1 MSRSRM
7 AVAALLV
14 PVAAGAVA
22 LLGAGAA
29 SAATPYSGNGF
40 VGVNFDQNETRFIA
54 DTNAGNLLGPGSGS
68 GLAREP
74 RPWFRLSAHRERRLR
89 HRRPDRRRGSFTRR
103 SCLHHAQ
110 RPGALEWHV
119 RHRFSALVT

>member
-29 SAATPYSGNGF
+29 SAATPYSGNGY
-40 VGVNFDQNETRFIA
+40 VGIRFDPNETQFIA
-54 DTNAGNLLGPGSGS
+54 STNAADFLEVVPNDYWSIALGDGSIYKGDGRYVYAS
-68 GLAREP
+68 IDQLVEETA
-74 RPWFRLSAHRERRLR
+74 SHRGEI
-89 HRRPDRRRGSFTRR
+89 SFSLTDPAIWNNNIYI
-103 SCLHHAQ
+103 LQ
-110 RPGALEWHV
+110 DW
-119 RHRFSALVT
+119 

>member
-29 SAATPYSGNGF
+29 SAATPYSGDGY
-40 VGVNFDQNETRFIA
+40 VGVRFDQNETRFIA
-54 DTNAGNLLGPGSGS
+54 DTNTADFLDGIPNEYWGVYLGQGSIYKT
-68 GLAREP
+68 
-74 RPWFRLSAHRERRLR
+74 
-89 HRRPDRRRGSFTRR
+89 PDNVVHASIGQLVDETANHQGQVSFSVNNPAIWR
-103 SCLHHAQ
+103 STVDIVQ
-110 RPGALEWHV
+110 EW
-119 RHRFSALVT
+119 